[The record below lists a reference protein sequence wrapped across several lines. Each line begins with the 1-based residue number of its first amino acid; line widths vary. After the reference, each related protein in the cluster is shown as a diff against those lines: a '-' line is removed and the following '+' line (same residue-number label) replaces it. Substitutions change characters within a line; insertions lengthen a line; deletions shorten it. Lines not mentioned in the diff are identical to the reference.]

1 MKNKLDE
8 VDFAILSLLS
18 EDAQMAYT
26 EVAKRATISSGTVHM
41 RVRKMRELGIVTG
54 ATLNL
59 DYAKIGWK
67 LTVFLGI
74 FLKESSFFKK
84 VIKQLKAVPEVVQ
97 IHHTTGKYD
106 VFVKMH
112 AKDSVHYRD
121 VYQEQILSIKGIRE
135 VESFISV
142 EQNLS
147 RHIDFGS

>member
-41 RVRKMRELGIVTG
+41 RIRKMRELGIVTG

-59 DYAKIGWK
+59 DYVKIGWK

-74 FLKESSFFKK
+74 FLRESGLYKK
-84 VIKQLKAVPEVVQ
+84 VIKRLKDVPEVVKV
-97 IHHTTGKYD
+97 HHTTGKYD

-112 AKDSVHYRD
+112 AKDSIHYRE
-121 VYQEQILSIKGIRE
+121 VYQENILSIKGIRE

-142 EQNLS
+142 EQSLN